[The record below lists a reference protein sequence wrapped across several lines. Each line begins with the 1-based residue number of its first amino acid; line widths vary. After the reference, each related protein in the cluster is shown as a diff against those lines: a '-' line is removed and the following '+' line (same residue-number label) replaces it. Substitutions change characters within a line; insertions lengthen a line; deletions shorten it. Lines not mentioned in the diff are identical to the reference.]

1 MLLVKA
7 RVRDYRSVNDTE
19 EFEVEPTKTLLVGVN
34 EAGKT
39 AVLRA
44 LQTIRMPE
52 GTEPLDALRDYPRS
66 RYTEVQSGQRSPN
79 DIVVA
84 EATYKLTDVERAGLA
99 TYHPELGTAAHLKLF
114 SYMSNNVRFSLE
126 GVPWTKTYEQISKDL
141 ARLKAHLAKQADS
154 AEVVAALDAL
164 TAKFQPGTTLEGPRA
179 TGLDEWLESA
189 LPLIDETNET
199 ENKRFDTIRSVVRY
213 RSAYLKCYN
222 GYLQPRVP
230 LFVYYSTFFTVK
242 PRIHLSSLAARQ
254 ASGEVDEEYDFG
266 NLCLLK
272 LCGFTAQE
280 LSDLAKGAPADVPA
294 NSSPEQV
301 EAHKQAVVAYE
312 KQIDQRHY
320 RLNAASVALT
330 KDIRRVWGDENV
342 TLRFVP
348 DGQLLKVVVVD
359 DLGVEVELDQRS
371 EGFRWLVSF
380 FVVFKAQAADDL
392 DNAILL
398 LDEPGL
404 SLHAL
409 KQQEF
414 RKTVSLLAEDNQII
428 YTTHSPFMVGT
439 DELDLVRIIEMAD
452 RETGTKVHTRLVVDD
467 PRSVYPLQAALGY
480 ELAQSLF
487 AQKRNLV
494 CEGLTDMFYVEALN
508 AAQQDA
514 GKTAL
519 RDGTA
524 LVPAQSASKV
534 VYYCTLL
541 VSQKLRVAALLDSD
555 QAGEKAAQQDD
566 LVHLLK
572 EKQILRTKDFHTGA
586 VSGPEIEDLLRD
598 TLVAV
603 ARDDLGWDVSATA
616 SQQPARRIVDIFVAE
631 IADFSKYRL
640 ARAFLRWLSKHDVT
654 DLTVDEQSGIEA
666 LFVGAN
672 KALA

>member
-1 MLLVKA
+1 MQLTTA
-7 RVRDYRSVNDTE
+7 RVRNYRSVRDTG
-19 EFEVEPTKTLLVGVN
+19 EFEVEPNKTLLVGVN

-44 LQTIRMPE
+44 LQTINAPDD
-52 GTEPLDALRDYPRS
+52 TEPLNPLRDYPRS
-66 RYTEVQSGQRSPN
+66 RYTEIQSGHRKPS
-79 DIVVA
+79 
-84 EATYKLTDVERAGLA
+84 DVEVAVAAFALDEDEKAALA
-99 TYHPELGTAAHLKLF
+99 SISPRLEAVTHLHLY
-114 SYMSNNVRFSLE
+114 SYMDNQVRYNF
-126 GVPWTKTYEQISKDL
+126 GDVPTSCTYADIEKDL
-141 ARLKAHLAKQADS
+141 TRLRAHLAKQEGTEA
-154 AEVVAALDAL
+154 VVEALDAL
-164 TAKFQPGTTLEGPRA
+164 KTKYAGRRLTGDVATAF
-179 TGLDEWLESA
+179 DEWLETA
-189 LPLIDETNET
+189 YPHLDEDDAKE
-199 ENKRFDTIRSVVRY
+199 EERFDRIRAAVRY
-213 RSAYLKCYN
+213 NKATSQAYQYLK
-222 GYLQPRVP
+222 PRVP
-230 LFVYYSTFFTVK
+230 VFVYYSTFFTVK
-242 PRIHLSSLAARQ
+242 PRIHLASLAARQ
-254 ASGEVDEEYDFG
+254 AAGDLDEEYDFG

-272 LCGFTAQE
+272 LLGFTAKE
-280 LSDLAKGAPADVPA
+280 LSDLATGEPPAQPA
-294 NSSPEQV
+294 NQTPQQV
-301 EAHKQAVVAYE
+301 EAHKKAVTDY
-312 KQIDQRHY
+312 QDRLDQRHY

-330 KDIRRVWGDENV
+330 KDIRRVWGDEDV

-348 DGQLLKVVVVD
+348 DGQYLKVVVVD

-439 DELDLVRIIEMAD
+439 DELDLVRIIEMND
-452 RETGTKVHTRLVVDD
+452 RDSGTKVHTRLVVDD

-487 AQKRNLV
+487 GQKRNLV
-494 CEGLTDMFYVEALN
+494 CEGLTDMLYIEALS
-508 AAQQDA
+508 AAMSDA
-514 GKTAL
+514 GKAAL
-519 RDGTA
+519 KDAVA

-541 VSQKLRVAALLDSD
+541 QSQDLKVAALLDSD

-572 EKQILRTKDFHTGA
+572 TKQILRTKDYYEGD
-586 VSGPEIEDLLRD
+586 VVGPEIEDLLRD
-598 TLVAV
+598 TLVKV
-603 ARDDLGWDVSATA
+603 AKEDLGWDITATVT
-616 SQQPARRIVDIFVAE
+616 QQPKRRVVDIFAAE
-631 IADFSKYRL
+631 CTGFSKYRL
-640 ARAFLRWLSKHDVT
+640 ARAFLRWLAAHDIT
-654 DLTVDEQSGIEA
+654 DLTDAEQKAVEA
-666 LFVGAN
+666 LLTAAT